1 MKLTPIFLAGA
12 SALLIAACNP
22 AETPAEPGT
31 STPDAE
37 TETSAAEPAEAEPA
51 GPLADVADATY
62 ALDKNHAFLSF
73 TVIHG
78 GVSEYTVDFTDF
90 DATLDFNPDQPES
103 STIRVTI
110 DPMGLNVNYPSDFSA
125 YHPDSPYTSWPEALS
140 KDARFLQAG
149 TFPEITFVST
159 NVERTGETTGTVTGD
174 LTFLGVTRPVT
185 LDVTFNGV
193 GNTPWTGERDIL
205 GFNASTTITRS
216 EYGQESLQGVISDE
230 VEIEFSGEFLQE
242 E

>member
-1 MKLTPIFLAGA
+1 M
-12 SALLIAACNP
+12 
-22 AETPAEPGT
+22 
-31 STPDAE
+31 
-37 TETSAAEPAEAEPA
+37 
-51 GPLADVADATY
+51 
-62 ALDKNHAFLSF
+62 
-73 TVIHG
+73 
-78 GVSEYTVDFTDF
+78 
-90 DATLDFNPDQPES
+90 
-103 STIRVTI
+103 
-110 DPMGLNVNYPSDFSA
+110 
-125 YHPDSPYTSWPEALS
+125 
-140 KDARFLQAG
+140 
-149 TFPEITFVST
+149 
-159 NVERTGETTGTVTGD
+159 TGD